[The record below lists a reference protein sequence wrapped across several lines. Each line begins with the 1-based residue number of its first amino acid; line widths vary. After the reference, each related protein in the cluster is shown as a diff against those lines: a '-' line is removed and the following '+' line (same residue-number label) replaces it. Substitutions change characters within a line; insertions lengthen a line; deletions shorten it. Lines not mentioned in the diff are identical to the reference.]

1 MKGKK
6 FLAVLMSAL
15 IISTTTVCTTSL
27 SASAVVSDCEK
38 SNELIDEYDHAH
50 LYKDGEDTF
59 VYGIDNNEV
68 IIGSYIG
75 NSKNIVIPNEID
87 GMPVTEIYVY
97 AFANDE
103 SFNSITIP
111 KNVKYFPIETFDR
124 SYNIKEIIVDPENS
138 NYSSVNG

>member
-59 VYGIDNNEV
+59 VY
-68 IIGSYIG
+68 
-75 NSKNIVIPNEID
+75 
-87 GMPVTEIYVY
+87 
-97 AFANDE
+97 
-103 SFNSITIP
+103 TIHQ
-111 KNVKYFPIETFDR
+111 
-124 SYNIKEIIVDPENS
+124 YNF
-138 NYSSVNG
+138 